1 MSNHFLELLFNSLL
15 ATISPLQSVTDYC
28 VPAAVDEV
36 DKGNKKVE
44 QICSDRI
51 GKLRRVDMKSLLIG
65 FGSIGRRHLR
75 ELSSRSQEVVVYDL
89 RNNFPEIIEEVGN
102 AHFYFD
108 WETLSESHKRF
119 DFAVVSTW
127 GPNHLQQLRNV
138 QDLGV
143 KSVLIE
149 KPLAASLRDIE
160 EIANIAKS
168 RGIRLFE
175 NFHFRYSYF
184 KTAIQELEEQFNLGK
199 LIQFNI
205 SGGAKCVAT
214 TGIHYLDLCEWILE
228 KRPVSVMSDLSYS
241 YINPRSSNLRIYGGL
256 AKWDYPSGASLTMN
270 FTNESYAD
278 ATVEIVW
285 RNAKAIFEGNT
296 LTLFGPEDFPNF
308 DPKTTALVKP
318 FTRKLCFMD
327 AVHGDSTND
336 GMTNLYDSFFNLNE
350 DFRNV
355 QPGSSTKDL
364 IAALIASESKAKM
377 LLEENI
383 NFFYETQWEIS

>member
-1 MSNHFLELLFNSLL
+1 
-15 ATISPLQSVTDYC
+15 
-28 VPAAVDEV
+28 
-36 DKGNKKVE
+36 
-44 QICSDRI
+44 
-51 GKLRRVDMKSLLIG
+51 MKSLLIG

-102 AHFYFD
+102 AHFYSD
-108 WETLSESHKRF
+108 WETLTASHKSF

-138 QDLGV
+138 RVLGV

-149 KPLAASLRDIE
+149 KPLAASLRDIH
-160 EIANIAKS
+160 EIENIAKS
-168 RGIRLFE
+168 GGIRLFE
-175 NFHFRYSYF
+175 NFHFRYCYF
-184 KTAIQELEEQFNLGK
+184 KTAIQKLEEQFNLGN

-228 KRPVSVMSDLSYS
+228 QRPVSVMSDLSYS
-241 YINPRSSNLRIYGGL
+241 YINPRSPNLRIYGGL

-270 FTNESYAD
+270 FTNESYSD
-278 ATVEIVW
+278 ANVEIVW
-285 RNAKAIFEGNT
+285 KNAKAIFEGST

-308 DPKTTALVKP
+308 DAQTTARVKP
-318 FTRKLCFMD
+318 FTRKLCVMD
-327 AVHGDSTND
+327 AVLGDSTND
-336 GMTNLYDSFFNLNE
+336 GMTNLYDSFFNPNE
-350 DFRNV
+350 EFRNV

-364 IAALIASESKAKM
+364 IAALIASELKAKM
-377 LLEENI
+377 SLKENMHV
-383 NFFYETQWEIS
+383 FHETEWEIS